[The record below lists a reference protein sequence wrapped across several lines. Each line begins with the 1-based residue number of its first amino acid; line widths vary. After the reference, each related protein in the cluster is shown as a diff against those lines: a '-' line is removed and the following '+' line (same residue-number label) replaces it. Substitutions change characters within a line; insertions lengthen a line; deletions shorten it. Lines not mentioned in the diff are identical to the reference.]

1 MIGQKQTMLDRFS
14 DDLENQIFQYTSD
27 RSAAF
32 RLGLTFMCD
41 VDCFVR

>member
-1 MIGQKQTMLDRFS
+1 MREQNKTMFAMFS
-14 DDLENQIFQYTSD
+14 DDLGNQIFQYTSD

-32 RLGLTFMCD
+32 RLGLPVMGD